1 MDGVRFIFL
10 GNIVLALRFLLL
22 PINIILLILMAPG
35 YLILKNRKDSRSEK
49 YVEIYNKL
57 LLYVFGPPF
66 GFFPVAIVIYLGII
80 I

>member
-10 GNIVLALRFLLL
+10 GSIVLALRFFLLFFFF
-22 PINIILLILMAPG
+22 ILLILMALV

-49 YVEIYNKL
+49 YVEIYDKL